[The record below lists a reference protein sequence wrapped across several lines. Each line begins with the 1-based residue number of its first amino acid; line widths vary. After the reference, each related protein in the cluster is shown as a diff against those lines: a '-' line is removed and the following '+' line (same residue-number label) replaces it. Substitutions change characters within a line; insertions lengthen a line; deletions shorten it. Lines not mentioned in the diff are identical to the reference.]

1 MCGTGRHTHSRR
13 DQDVLRSNLAA
24 VQVFVNIAVLI
35 HASAIESDACKQSAG
50 ASVGIDFGAEKDIGF
65 SLRCPAQWSGRN
77 RGIAA
82 QGKLVLQQLFN
93 SALIYEQQ
101 DNVHCFQTNLEPKRS
116 TSDFER

>member
-1 MCGTGRHTHSRR
+1 MPLFRPDHWAGQRR
-13 DQDVLRSNLAA
+13 LKPISFSSPKSIPTLAPA
-24 VQVFVNIAVLI
+24 DCLQA
-35 HASAIESDACKQSAG
+35 SDACKQSAG
-50 ASVGIDFGAEKDIGF
+50 ASVGIDFGEEKDIGF